1 MSLKVYLSKE
11 EIPEGVSVITK
22 NDDYFDVN
30 TLLDASDNF
39 ILQSIDCAVYNSE
52 NTFIGRDESL
62 GALYRENL
70 SSGCKTA
77 LNVVHN
83 TDKCFST
90 IECGNNASDVI
101 LQLQEGQVLWVRR
114 SIMLDL
120 NTQVDIICGNRS
132 CMSIKEFIEALEDS
146 DE

>member
-1 MSLKVYLSKE
+1 MY
-11 EIPEGVSVITK
+11 
-22 NDDYFDVN
+22 Y
-30 TLLDASDNF
+30 
-39 ILQSIDCAVYNSE
+39 SE
-52 NTFIGRDESL
+52 NTFIGRDSSL

-77 LNVVHN
+77 LNVIHN

-101 LQLQEGQVLWVRR
+101 LQLQEGQVLWVKR
-114 SIMLDL
+114 SIMLKLD
-120 NTQVDIICGNRS
+120 TQIDIVYGNKK
-132 CMSIKEFIEALEDS
+132 CKSIKEFINALEDS

>member
-11 EIPEGVSVITK
+11 EIPNGISVITK

-39 ILQSIDCAVYNSE
+39 ILQNIDGAVYNSE
-52 NTFIGRDESL
+52 NTFIGRDSSL

-77 LNVVHN
+77 LNVIHN

-101 LQLQEGQVLWVRR
+101 LQLQEGQALWVKR
-114 SIMLDL
+114 SIMLKLD
-120 NTQVDIICGNRS
+120 TKVDIVYRNKKCK
-132 CMSIKEFIEALEDS
+132 SIKEFINALEDS